1 MNKPKYNY
9 DDVVSFELEH
19 NDKTYLCTG
28 KVYIVDKYGTIEQN
42 EEPSY
47 DIMVDNFLGGK
58 EPCLVKH
65 IRESSI
71 EDKSMPKDFLEEHF
85 VKGAEKCSSPED
97 ILNWYRNLYYK
108 EDKNTERRIV
118 AEAINEFFVKKLPEL
133 LKEAKIVATDT
144 VDAYMYANLRNAVD
158 TQFLYEDV
166 IQPVIERY
174 KNEVKNDKM

>member
-1 MNKPKYNY
+1 MAKENCTLYRDKFITDCNENCYGCCNRLYNKYVKPNASIAANNELIPVLTE
-9 DDVVSFELEH
+9 DD
-19 NDKTYLCTG
+19 
-28 KVYIVDKYGTIEQN
+28 IE
-42 EEPSY
+42 E
-47 DIMVDNFLGGK
+47 
-58 EPCLVKH
+58 
-65 IRESSI
+65 R
-71 EDKSMPKDFLEEHF
+71 EDKSMSKDFLEEHF
-85 VKGAEKCSSPED
+85 VKGAEECSSPED

-144 VDAYMYANLRNAVD
+144 VDAYMYTNLRNAVD

-174 KNEVKNDKM
+174 KSEVKNDKM

>member
-1 MNKPKYNY
+1 MKDNVKDKLKLR
-9 DDVVSFELEH
+9 VVGIANDRDAKELPCGTLVV
-19 NDKTYLCTG
+19 KGYSTYLVG
-28 KVYIVDKYGTIEQN
+28 KNNELIPVLTEDDIE
-42 EEPSY
+42 E
-47 DIMVDNFLGGK
+47 
-58 EPCLVKH
+58 
-65 IRESSI
+65 R
-71 EDKSMPKDFLEEHF
+71 EDKSMSKDFLEEHF

-108 EDKNTERRIV
+108 EDKNTEHRIV

-144 VDAYMYANLRNAVD
+144 VDAYVYTNLRNVVD

>member
-1 MNKPKYNY
+1 MKDNVKDKLKLR
-9 DDVVSFELEH
+9 VVGIANDRDAKELLCGTLVV
-19 NDKTYLCTG
+19 KGYSTYLVG
-28 KVYIVDKYGTIEQN
+28 KNN
-42 EEPSY
+42 ELIPVLTED
-47 DIMVDNFLGGK
+47 DIKKG
-58 EPCLVKH
+58 
-65 IRESSI
+65 

-85 VKGAEKCSSPED
+85 VKSAEKCSSPED

-174 KNEVKNDKM
+174 KNEVKNNKM

>member
-1 MNKPKYNY
+1 MKDNVKDKLKLR
-9 DDVVSFELEH
+9 VVGIANDRDAKELPCGTLVV
-19 NDKTYLCTG
+19 KGYSTYLVG
-28 KVYIVDKYGTIEQN
+28 KNN
-42 EEPSY
+42 ELIPVLTED
-47 DIMVDNFLGGK
+47 DIKKG
-58 EPCLVKH
+58 
-65 IRESSI
+65 

-85 VKGAEKCSSPED
+85 VKSAEKCSSPED

-174 KNEVKNDKM
+174 KNEVKNNKM